1 MKEKKKFLKVVIPVL
16 LLIVIAAALYQVY
29 QYLAVNSMLVMAD
42 VMVYVKR
49 CGPYL
54 IPAAVILI
62 AAIVCGIVF
71 RRKLVG
77 RRHFLYESQAI
88 MAVLL
93 ALLIGVNGIALGPM
107 QYLLNLVLAS
117 NDGIRQETSA
127 KAEDLAMQIAE
138 EGTVMLKNEDSFLP
152 IDSSTKLNVFGWA
165 STNAAY
171 GGGGSGSIGGTEC
184 VTLLQGLEEAGF
196 RLNDELFDFYV
207 SYAEERPTRMSG
219 MPENLVEPY
228 ADEYSETLLQDA
240 KDFSDTAMIIITRSG
255 QETADLPTDMGN
267 VVANAT
273 AEATSNPGET
283 QEYEYFEDGQH
294 YLELSIPEREMVDLV
309 CDNFDNV
316 IVLYNGTNAF
326 EMGWVD
332 EYDSIKSVLL
342 MPTPWQKG
350 FEALGRIL
358 DGELNP
364 SGRLTDTYVYDLTQT
379 PSYHN
384 FGNFLYENPEGY
396 SFVNYVEGIYVGYK
410 FYETAAA
417 EGFIDYDQTVQYP
430 FGYGLSYTD
439 FSQEITDYQTDDGKI
454 TIDVTVK
461 NTGSA
466 AGKDVVELY
475 YTAPYTNGGIEKSA
489 VELLDFEKTDLL
501 QPGESE
507 KIVFTFREED
517 MASYDTG
524 LEVEDGG
531 YILEQGSYQI
541 SLRSDSHTVL
551 DSAEYIVDADIIYT
565 EDGQGARST
574 DLTAAVNQFTGNA
587 EGDLTYLSRADHFS
601 NYEEATAAPSSY
613 TMPEKYQEV
622 LVDNSNYEI
631 EVDPDDEMPVTGAKK
646 GLKLEDMIGLEW
658 DDPKWDSLLD
668 QMTADEMAS
677 LIEVGGWQTVAVD
690 SVGKPA
696 TLDVDGPAA
705 ITSFFSSDLSGT
717 AFPSEALLGATWNKE
732 ICYQMG
738 ELVAKEATDLG
749 VSGWY
754 APAANLHRSAFGGR
768 NFEYFSED
776 GVLSGYLA
784 SNIISGAR
792 ENGVYCFMKH
802 FVMND
807 QETNRIGKICTW
819 CNEQAIRQTY
829 LKPFEIAVK
838 QGKTTAIMDSYN
850 YIGTEWAGS
859 SEALLTNIL
868 RGEWG
873 FRGTALTDYF
883 GGYGFMEADRGIR
896 AGTDLMLT
904 NSGAGDAEL
913 EDTTSATAVKAMRR
927 ASHNILYTIANS
939 NAMYEGA
946 SHQTWIRTLV
956 LIDVALGGVMAVI
969 EAAILVRYRK
979 KK

>member
-1 MKEKKKFLKVVIPVL
+1 MKEKKKILKAVIPVL
-16 LLIVIAAALYQVY
+16 LVIVIAAALYQVY

-77 RRHFLYESQAI
+77 RRHFLYESQVI

-138 EGTVMLKNEDSFLP
+138 EGTVMLKNEGNFLP

-196 RLNDELFDFYV
+196 QLNDELSDFYV
-207 SYAEERPTRMSG
+207 SYAEERPARMSG

-228 ADEYSETLLQDA
+228 GDEYSETLLQDA
-240 KDFSDTAMIIITRSG
+240 KDFSDTAMIVITRSG

-294 YLELSIPEREMVDLV
+294 YLELSIPEKEMVDLV

-342 MPTPWQKG
+342 MPTPGQKG

-384 FGNFLYENPEGY
+384 FGNFLYEDLEGY

-507 KIVFTFREED
+507 EIVFTFYQED

-524 LEVEDGG
+524 LKVEGGG

-551 DSAEYIVDADIIYT
+551 DSAEYIVDADVIYT

-631 EVDPDDEMPVTGAKK
+631 EVDPDDEMPVTGAKN

-677 LIEVGGWQTVAVD
+677 LIEIGGWQTVAVD

-784 SNIISGAR
+784 SNIISGAK

-883 GGYGFMEADRGIR
+883 GGYGFMDADRGIR

-913 EDTTSATAVKAMRR
+913 EDTTSATAVSAMRR

-956 LIDVALGGVMAVI
+956 LIDVALGVVIAVI
-969 EAAILVRYRK
+969 EAAILLRYRK